1 MTDMEQFYT
10 LDKANEGRRL
20 ALETPDGK
28 PTEHW
33 LQVRSRLSDEF
44 RAAKSAAMQA
54 VAMVDGDKR
63 EQVAKDAHILALS
76 ALIAG
81 WSFGDLE
88 PEKVRTFLRNA
99 PQIAERINSFAGDD
113 EVFFAS
119 GSAVSTTTPEP
130 K

>member
-20 ALETPDGK
+20 ALETPNGK

-44 RAAKSAAMQA
+44 RGAKAAALQA
-54 VAMVDGDKR
+54 VALVSDDKR
-63 EQVAKDAHILALS
+63 EQVARDAQIAALA
-76 ALIAG
+76 ALIAD
-81 WSFGDLE
+81 WSFGECE

-99 PQIAERINSFAGDD
+99 PQIAERVNTFAGDD

-119 GSAVSTTTPEP
+119 GSAASTTTPEP